1 MGKEWVK
8 LGISQNILS
17 TETRNPISNE
27 KTHEFLNDLIDYLIL
42 VKSYGCTSINDVTST
57 CEQLFKQYTKPFY
70 EKWSFLLNLSWHPGY
85 AKLYSSF
92 VLSYSEGN
100 VLLPYKFLTY
110 EALNPGNTIVDQLQC
125 SKNIDLFF
133 FNLNKLFHD
142 SNLQLNENDL
152 KIIKFFLNP
161 FLQDKISSIPTNRQI
176 AQSTGCSENTI
187 SRRISQLYKKSIL
200 SHFYIVN
207 MAKMGFYTS
216 IIIHTDRNKE
226 TPFTFERYCLADI
239 PIDWGESLAKLK
251 IFVIHSTNKK
261 ICKEIKTFFDP
272 LYEVTL
278 TKSSIGWNL
287 NSLTPKTED
296 RWKLLPSVFQ
306 GGRWE
311 NHHISGQFSLE
322 HNLLPTG
329 DGLKL
334 NETRLKMLDIIQ
346 KGSLS
351 NYHLS
356 KMLKVGQK
364 YIKHFY
370 EDFFANQLVQRFTM
384 LMNIG
389 LSSKVCIILLGPK
402 SNRKISLLENIVE
415 HLKSFPFS
423 YIFYNNR
430 NLDSNG
436 RLILAG
442 SISMPSSWLADFHSV
457 WMRLIDH
464 GFFPKLNIS
473 QGIIKRGINLSNTY
487 LI

>member
-1 MGKEWVK
+1 M
-8 LGISQNILS
+8 
-17 TETRNPISNE
+17 RNPISNE
-27 KTHEFLNDLIDYLIL
+27 KTHEFLNDFIHYLNL
-42 VKSYGCTSINDVTST
+42 VKSYGCTNINDATST

-70 EKWSFLLNLSWHPGY
+70 EKWSFLKNLSWHSGY

-92 VLSYSEGN
+92 ILSYSEGSI
-100 VLLPYKFLTY
+100 LLPYRFLTY

-133 FNLNKLFHD
+133 FTLNKLFHD

-161 FLQDKISSIPTNRQI
+161 FLHDKISSIPTNRQI
-176 AQSTGCSENTI
+176 AESTRCSENTI
-187 SRRISQLYKKSIL
+187 SRRINQLYKKSIL
-200 SHFYIVN
+200 SHFYLVN
-207 MAKMGFYTS
+207 MAKLGYYTS

-239 PIDWGESLAKLK
+239 LLDWGESIAKLK
-251 IFVIHSTNKK
+251 IFQVHSTNKHF
-261 ICKEIKTFFDP
+261 CKEIKDFFDP

-278 TKSSIGWNL
+278 TKRSIGWNL
-287 NSLTPKTED
+287 NSLTPKKEH
-296 RWKLLPSVFQ
+296 RWKLLPPVFQ

-311 NHHISGQFSLE
+311 DQHISGEFRLE
-322 HNLLPTG
+322 QNLLPT
-329 DGLKL
+329 DNGLKI

-346 KGSLS
+346 KGVLS

-364 YIKHFY
+364 YIKQFY
-370 EDFFANQLVQRFTM
+370 EDFFDNQLIQRFTI

-423 YIFYNNR
+423 NIFYNNR
-430 NLDSNG
+430 NLDTNG

-442 SISMPSSWLADFHSV
+442 ILWMPSSWLADFHSV
-457 WMRLIDH
+457 WMRLVDY

-473 QGIIKRGINLSNTY
+473 QGIIKRGIDVSNEY
-487 LI
+487 RI